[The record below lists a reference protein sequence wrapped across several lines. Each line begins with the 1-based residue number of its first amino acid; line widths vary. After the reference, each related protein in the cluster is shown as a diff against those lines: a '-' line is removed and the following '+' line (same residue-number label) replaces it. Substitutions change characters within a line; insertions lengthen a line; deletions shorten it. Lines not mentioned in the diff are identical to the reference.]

1 MQAGNVV
8 NSFPGWGGATTTNPR
23 LARVTVK
30 KSDCSGNPHEP
41 WEKSTI
47 GQCRRSTAAS
57 RKTPPPAVP
66 VPGLAGYQMTV
77 ASGRGWPVLLDVRV
91 HVMVVAPTVN
101 GPAPVTSAWA
111 RAGASSARAV
121 SQCGIRIP
129 EAYIVGRPSRR
140 SEPHRAR
147 GPRSLARLVP
157 TGGPT
162 LLRGVQRPFSLH
174 PLEAMDAALHEA
186 QARSRD
192 QILQSAGDQHLAR
205 VRRGGHAGADVHG
218 DTAHVVAPQLALAG
232 VQAGADLEAEWAHR
246 LADGQRTA
254 YRACGTVEGREEAVA
269 RRVNLP
275 AAEAAQ
281 LLAYGGVVPLEQIAP
296 GAVAEP
302 GGMLRGAHD
311 VGEQHRG
318 QHAVV
323 VDHRA
328 RPGEELLDRCEPRP

>member
-66 VPGLAGYQMTV
+66 VPGLAGYQMIV

-101 GPAPVTSAWA
+101 GPGPVTSG
-111 RAGASSARAV
+111 RACASVGASSARAV
-121 SQCGIRIP
+121 SQCGIRIA

-147 GPRSLARLVP
+147 GRRSLARLVP
-157 TGGPT
+157 TGGPPP
-162 LLRGVQRPFSLH
+162 LPGRQRP
-174 PLEAMDAALHEA
+174 PPP
-186 QARSRD
+186 R
-192 QILQSAGDQHLAR
+192 
-205 VRRGGHAGADVHG
+205 
-218 DTAHVVAPQLALAG
+218 P
-232 VQAGADLEAEWAHR
+232 
-246 LADGQRTA
+246 
-254 YRACGTVEGREEAVA
+254 
-269 RRVNLP
+269 P
-275 AAEAAQ
+275 AA
-281 LLAYGGVVPLEQIAP
+281 IDAP
-296 GAVAEP
+296 RHQGPA
-302 GGMLRGAHD
+302 
-311 VGEQHRG
+311 
-318 QHAVV
+318 
-323 VDHRA
+323 
-328 RPGEELLDRCEPRP
+328 